1 MEDLKAELLEYI
13 MIEEFL
19 IDLKKEFEEGANKML
34 KIAELKK
41 IEQGSRITEKFVQ
54 KLRRVAKDSRY
65 ERRLLVEEFKRE
77 MNEVIKRKL
86 MKVERLLRSI
96 KQWYERAIDLNRY
109 W

>member
-1 MEDLKAELLEYI
+1 MEDLKAEVLEYI

-19 IDLKKEFEEGANKML
+19 IDLKKEFEGVNKML

>member
-19 IDLKKEFEEGANKML
+19 IDLKKEFEGVNKML
-34 KIAELKK
+34 KTAELKK
-41 IEQGSRITEKFVQ
+41 IEQGSRTTEKFVQ

>member
-1 MEDLKAELLEYI
+1 MEDLKAEVLEYI

-19 IDLKKEFEEGANKML
+19 IDLKKEFEGVNKML
-34 KIAELKK
+34 KTAELKK
-41 IEQGSRITEKFVQ
+41 IEQGSRTTEKFVQ